1 MIVGRIVRPAE
12 AVPARRSARFFQR
25 CAVRA
30 TPFFHGRPPFLRV
43 RDSGKNSPEDNQE
56 KACAIVSPGRGRMAV
71 KQIKKRTLDGIC

>member
-1 MIVGRIVRPAE
+1 
-12 AVPARRSARFFQR
+12 
-25 CAVRA
+25 
-30 TPFFHGRPPFLRV
+30 LRV